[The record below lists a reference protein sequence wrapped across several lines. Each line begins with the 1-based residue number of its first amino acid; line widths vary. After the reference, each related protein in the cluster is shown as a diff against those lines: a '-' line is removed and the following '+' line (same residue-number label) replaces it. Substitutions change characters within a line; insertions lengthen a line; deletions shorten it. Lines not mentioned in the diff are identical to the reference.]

1 MSGAPRLR
9 GNIGP
14 LQYLA
19 LGFGTMIGSAWV
31 LLLGDWVGEAGP
43 GGAVLGFLAGGVVIM
58 IVGACYAEL
67 TAYIPEAGSEFV
79 YAHRIYGRGLAFV
92 VGWFLILYLLSV
104 TVFEA
109 LACAWVVETL
119 LPAWH
124 SPVLYTAFRSGISWE
139 TLIVGIGCALAIL
152 LVNYRGA
159 RVAVVSHTILTSGF
173 LIVVFCIL
181 AAQLANAR
189 FSNLVPLFAN
199 VAGRP
204 WWTGSGAIFAF
215 CAYGL
220 NGFQCIP
227 HAVEERSGGVSL
239 RKIGVILVSAIGA
252 AAIFYCL
259 VVIAASAVVPWRGLV
274 HASLPTVAAVAALPY
289 GNVAAVVLLIATAA
303 SLFKAWNGVFMMATR
318 LVVAMARAG
327 FVPQSLAGLHRRHE
341 SPARAV
347 CAVGICTMCG
357 VFFGKGA
364 IEPIT
369 DMSAMV
375 LTLTYVLCCATVL
388 RLRARGSRQ
397 QHAGMQGPYRVPGGR
412 VLVWAGVLGSTVM
425 GVFAFLAPFWQ
436 EQGLPVEWRL
446 LGLWGALGAGV
457 WYSSVRRRAQAP
469 SPDGVS
475 PLSAP
480 DSPNIQGPW

>member
-31 LLLGDWVGEAGP
+31 ILLGDWLGEAGP
-43 GGAVLGFLAGGVVIM
+43 GGAVLGFLAGGVVVM

-67 TAYIPEAGSEFV
+67 TGYIPEAGSEFV

-119 LPAWH
+119 VPTWH
-124 SPVLYTAFRSGISWE
+124 SRVLYSAFGTGISRE
-139 TLIVGIGCALAIL
+139 TLLVGIGGALGIIAL
-152 LVNYRGA
+152 NYRGA
-159 RVAVVSHTILTSGF
+159 RVAVVSHAILTSGF
-173 LIVVFCIL
+173 LVIVLCIL
-181 AAQLANAR
+181 VALLVNGRSDNWTPLLANVR
-189 FSNLVPLFAN
+189 
-199 VAGRP
+199 GRP

-220 NGFQCIP
+220 NGFQSIP
-227 HAVEERSGGVSL
+227 HAVEERSPGVSL
-239 RKIGVILVSAIGA
+239 HRIGVILVSAIGA
-252 AAIFYCL
+252 AALFYCL
-259 VVIAASAVVPWRGLV
+259 VVLAASSIVPWRGLV
-274 HASLPTVAAVAALPY
+274 DAPLPTVAAVAALPY
-289 GNVAAVVLLIATAA
+289 GNVVTVILLIATAA

-327 FVPQSLAGLHRRHE
+327 FVPGALARLHPRYE
-341 SPARAV
+341 SPALAI
-347 CAVGICTMCG
+347 CAVGSCTVAG

-375 LTLTYVLCCATVL
+375 LTLTYVLCCVTVL
-388 RLRARGSRQ
+388 RLRRSGTR
-397 QHAGMQGPYRVPGGR
+397 GPYRVPGGEW
-412 VLVWAGVLGSTVM
+412 LIKAGVAGSALM
-425 GVFAFLAPFWQ
+425 AACAFLAPF
-436 EQGLPVEWRL
+436 GSARGGVPLEWRL
-446 LGLWGALGAGV
+446 LGVWGLLGCAV
-457 WYSSVRRRAQAP
+457 WFVGLRGLGRLDSR
-469 SPDGVS
+469 PD
-475 PLSAP
+475 PL
-480 DSPNIQGPW
+480 